1 MRKLSSITAY
11 LLLFALL
18 ASCARNPVTGKKE
31 LSFMS
36 PAQEL
41 ALGKQSDPQIVASFG
56 LYEDEKLQAF
66 INQKGQQMAK
76 ISHRPDL
83 KFSFKILDSPVVNA
97 FAVPGG
103 YVYFTRGIMAH
114 FNNEAEFAGVL
125 GHEIGHVTARHSA
138 KQYTKQTL
146 GQIAL
151 IGGLILSPEI
161 RQYAQEAS
169 QGMQLLFLKFG
180 RNNESQSDRLGV
192 EYSTKIGYDAQHMSQ
207 FFRTIHRITENA
219 GGERLPNFMS
229 THPDPLDR
237 YAKVGELTKEWQ
249 AKDSSR
255 TSYKVGRNEYLR
267 MLEGMVYG
275 EDPRQGYVE
284 NNVFYHPELKFQYPI
299 PRNWKTQNSPQQVQM
314 ASADGKAMML
324 LQLAQ
329 EKTAREAANAFVTNN
344 KLRLVDSRE
353 LNLNGMKVTAV
364 ISDQVDEQQ
373 TAALQE
379 RQAYQ
384 QQQQSMSTTTKGN
397 TGSKT
402 PTGTS
407 TNTDKS
413 STGSKTPTSSKI
425 PDNKTPNTQSTP
437 GQGQKA
443 PKGETTPSRTGPI
456 GSSSNSS
463 GAGPRPQGYVAKL
476 RISTYAIEY
485 NGLVY
490 LIHGLSQYT
499 DFARYVSLFRNTQE
513 NFKVLRDASKINVVP
528 EKLYVKSVASAGT
541 LQSALAY
548 YKMPANKM
556 KELAILNGMA
566 LNAPVKKGDL
576 IKIVKK

>member
-1 MRKLSSITAY
+1 MLV
-11 LLLFALL
+11 
-18 ASCARNPVTGKKE
+18 SCARNPVTGKKE
-31 LSFMS
+31 ISFMS

-56 LYEDEKLQAF
+56 LYEDDRLQAF
-66 INQKGQQMAK
+66 INEKGQQMAK

-83 KFSFKILDSPVVNA
+83 DFSFKILDSPVVNA

-103 YVYFTRGIMAH
+103 YVYFTSGIMAH

-138 KQYTKQTL
+138 KQYTKQAL

-180 RNNESQSDRLGV
+180 RDNESQSDRLGV
-192 EYSTKIGYDAQHMSQ
+192 EYSTKIGYDSKHMSQ
-207 FFRTIHRITENA
+207 FFKTIHRITENA
-219 GGERLPNFMS
+219 GGQRLPAFMS

-237 YAKVGELTKEWQ
+237 YKKVGELTNEWQ

-255 TSYKVGRNEYLR
+255 SSYKVGRNEYLK
-267 MLEGMVYG
+267 MLDGLIYG

-329 EKTAREAANAFVTNN
+329 ENTTREAANAFVTNN

-353 LNLNGMKVTAV
+353 LTLNGMKVTAI

-373 TAALQE
+373 TASLQQQ
-379 RQAYQ
+379 QAYQ
-384 QQQQSMSTTTKGN
+384 QQQQSMSSTTKGS

-402 PTGTS
+402 PTS

-425 PDNKTPNTQSTP
+425 PDNKSPNSQSTP
-437 GQGQKA
+437 TQGQKT
-443 PKGETTPSRTGPI
+443 PKGDSTTPSRTGPV
-456 GSSSNSS
+456 GSNSNSS
-463 GAGPRPQGYVAKL
+463 GAGSRPQGYVAKL

-490 LIHGLSQYT
+490 MIHGLSQYA

-513 NFKVLRDASKINVVP
+513 NFKVLRDPSKINVVP
-528 EKLYVKSVASAGT
+528 EKLYVKPVANSGS
-541 LQSALAY
+541 LQTALAY
-548 YKMPANKM
+548 YKMPSNKM
-556 KELAILNGMA
+556 KELAILNGME
-566 LNAPVKKGDL
+566 LNTQVRKGDL